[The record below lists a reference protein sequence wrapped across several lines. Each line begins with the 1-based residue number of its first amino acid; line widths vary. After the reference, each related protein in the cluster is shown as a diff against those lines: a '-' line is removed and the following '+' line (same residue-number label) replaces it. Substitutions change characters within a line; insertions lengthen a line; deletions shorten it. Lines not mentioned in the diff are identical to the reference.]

1 MPRPNVSD
9 QRKAEILQAA
19 AATFARLGLERA
31 RMDDVAAA
39 AGLSKGTLYL
49 YFRSKDAL
57 VEALLHALYAPLSAA
72 LLVLDGEGPAPAR
85 LTRYVDVV
93 LQIFSDMQPLS
104 ALVFDAYAMATRHDS
119 ARALMAGYLRD
130 YHAALVRVLRDGMAA
145 GDFRVIDA
153 DATATLLI
161 AAFDGLMQVAAVDPE
176 RVAIRQSGQMT
187 LQFILNAIHSQPQD
201 PS

>member
-19 AATFARLGLERA
+19 TATFARLGLERA

-57 VEALLHALYAPLSAA
+57 VEALLHALFAPFSEA
-72 LLVLDGEGPAPAR
+72 LLLLDGAEPAPAR
-85 LTRYVDVV
+85 LARYVEAA
-93 LQIFSDMQPLS
+93 LEIFAGMQPMV
-104 ALVFDAYAMATRHDS
+104 ALVFDAFALAARHAPTRP
-119 ARALMAGYLRD
+119 LMAAYLRD

-145 GDFRVIDA
+145 GDFRAIDA
-153 DATATLLI
+153 GATATLLI
-161 AAFDGLMQVAAVDPE
+161 AALDGLMQIAAVDPD
-176 RVAIRQSGQMT
+176 RVDIRQSGQMT
-187 LQFILNAIHSQPQD
+187 LQFILETIRSQPQD